1 MNSGSAQ
8 SELAKMLK
16 DENIY
21 ETLVQVH
28 GKPRFSF
35 FFLFLEFTSAV
46 IREAT
51 KNKNKHVYTNMNVFT
66 RYF

>member
-1 MNSGSAQ
+1 MNSESAQ

-28 GKPRFSF
+28 GKPRLF
-35 FFLFLEFTSAV
+35 FFISRIYECCES
-46 IREAT
+46 
-51 KNKNKHVYTNMNVFT
+51 
-66 RYF
+66 

>member
-8 SELAKMLK
+8 SELAKLLK

-28 GKPRFSF
+28 GKPPF
-35 FFLFLEFTSAV
+35 FFFFWFLEFTSAV
-46 IREAT
+46 MRVAT
-51 KNKNKHVYTNMNVFT
+51 KNKNKYVY
-66 RYF
+66 